1 MHRVLTVMPKLSS
14 PCRAEYIVP
23 HTPQTPLHVEQTKG
37 GRQREGGQ
45 EREREREG
53 EGGGGGGRGGREG
66 GGRERE
72 EREGIYKGSMVVTIS
87 GGLLPRVV
95 LVLCILWC

>member
-45 EREREREG
+45 ERERERG
-53 EGGGGGGRGGREG
+53 RGGGGGREGGREG
-66 GGRERE
+66 GGRERG
-72 EREGIYKGSMVVTIS
+72 ERGNI
-87 GGLLPRVV
+87 
-95 LVLCILWC
+95 